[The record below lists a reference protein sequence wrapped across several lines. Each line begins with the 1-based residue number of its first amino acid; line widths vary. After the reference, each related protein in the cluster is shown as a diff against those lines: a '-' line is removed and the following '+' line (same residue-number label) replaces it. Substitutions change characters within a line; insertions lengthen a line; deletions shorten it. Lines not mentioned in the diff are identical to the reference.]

1 MALIKCKECNK
12 EVSDTAK
19 TCPHCGYK
27 LKSFKLNLKVKNTD
41 LIVLGFIIQVFLLMF
56 VNGTFAREFH
66 SWGDKIVTR
75 ISNASF
81 IDATYALCSI
91 TIPDVI
97 IIFLGIIAIATIL
110 VKIFNKYDLKVLNKI
125 KNNIYVCN
133 VPTIIY
139 AVIILL
145 ITLCSELALGV
156 VEGYESKFWYSVRW
170 GGIWMNILSIVAA
183 SILVRELVIHIKNKK
198 VREKNEK

>member
-27 LKSFKLNLKVKNTD
+27 LKSFKLNLKIKNTD

-81 IDATYALCSI
+81 IDAAYALWYVAL
-91 TIPDVI
+91 DVI